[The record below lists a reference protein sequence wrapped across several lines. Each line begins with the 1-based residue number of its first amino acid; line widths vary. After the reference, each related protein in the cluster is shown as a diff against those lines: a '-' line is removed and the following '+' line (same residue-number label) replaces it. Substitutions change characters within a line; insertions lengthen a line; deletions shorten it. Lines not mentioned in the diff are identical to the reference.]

1 MNRKRHVVFQGQ
13 PTNANEKKLMTLIYE
28 SKELEKEV
36 RKQDSNLQ
44 NIPNVDDNILE
55 IQFREQ
61 LDREIEQY
69 DQTIQ
74 FLKAESEKVKINLAE
89 YCILIRSLKNG
100 YANDV

>member
-13 PTNANEKKLMTLIYE
+13 PSDANKKKLMTLIYE

-36 RKQDSNLQ
+36 KKQDSNLQ
-44 NIPNVDDNILE
+44 NIPNADDNILE

-61 LDREIEQY
+61 LDREVEQY
-69 DQTIQ
+69 EQAIQ

-89 YCILIRSLKNG
+89 YCILICTLKCG
-100 YANDV
+100 YTNDV